1 MRLMEGDSLGR
12 FKILSLLG
20 EGGMGQVY
28 LARDP
33 RLERKVAIKV
43 LPAEV
48 AKGSAELTRF
58 QRESKAIASLS
69 HPNIRTIYTVDSDK
83 GRTFAVMEFLE
94 GETLSDRL
102 QHSRFDWEEAVEI
115 SLAIAN
121 GLAAAHSKG
130 FIHRD
135 IKPQNIFI
143 TAAGGV
149 KILDF
154 GLAHYFSEGEAEEKA
169 DDETWTQHHRPE
181 SFAGTPA
188 YMSPEQI
195 RNKSLDARTDIFAF
209 GCVLYEMLYGEALF
223 SRESTADTIAAI
235 LTEDTT
241 LLTSSHRR
249 IPAAFQQLLNLCLEK
264 DPTLRLQSMQD
275 IIIMLRGIR
284 RESRSTVYS
293 RREASVAVLPFVNL
307 SSDQENEYFSDGLT
321 EELINSLSKIEELYV
336 ASRTSSF
343 LYKEK
348 IKDIRHIGRQLGV
361 RTVVEGS
368 VRKAGSRLRIAA
380 QLINV
385 TDGYH
390 LWSEIYDRELEDV
403 FAIQSEI
410 GNRIAGSLRV
420 VLTQEEKHVLTKVP
434 TVNVEAYDYWLRGRH
449 NFYQL
454 SRKSIEQA
462 RKLFNRAQQLDPGY
476 ANAHAWVAICNA
488 FIYSWFGPNDEALNE
503 AEKGSR
509 MALKLDPTLSE
520 AHVSRAMVLLLK
532 KQVEEAVEE
541 FETALNHK
549 PDTYEEYFFYARL
562 CFEQGELEK
571 AARLM
576 DRASQ
581 LRPEDFNAPYML
593 GMVYFNLGQETE
605 ANAAFLMSW
614 ERVKKQLE
622 LFPDDIRTLYLAGAA
637 SIRMGERERGLEFA
651 ERALSED
658 LRDSYSLYGIACN
671 FALLGLADRAMDC
684 LEKAMDSGPINK
696 KWVEHDPDLDS
707 LRDHPRFKAF
717 LGRL

>member
-1 MRLMEGDSLGR
+1 MRLKEGDSLGR
-12 FKILSLLG
+12 FKVLSLLG

-33 RLERKVAIKV
+33 QLERHVAIKV
-43 LPAEV
+43 LPEEV
-48 AKGSAELTRF
+48 AKGSAELARF

-69 HPNIRTIYTVDSDK
+69 HPNIRTIYTIDSYK

-94 GETLSDRL
+94 GETLADRL
-102 QHSRFDWEEAVEI
+102 KHARFDWQEAMEV
-115 SLAIAN
+115 SLAMAN

-135 IKPQNIFI
+135 LKPKNIFI
-143 TAAGGV
+143 TATGGV

-154 GLAHYFSEGEAEEKA
+154 GLAHYFSEGDAEDRA
-169 DDETWTQHHRPE
+169 DDETWTQLIRPE

-223 SRESTADTIAAI
+223 SRESTADTLAAI

-241 LLTSSHRR
+241 LLTSAHRQ
-249 IPAAFQQLLNLCLEK
+249 IPAALLQLLNLCLEK
-264 DPTLRLQSMQD
+264 DPEFRLQSMQD

-284 RESRSTVYS
+284 QESRSTALGRS
-293 RREASVAVLPFVNL
+293 EASVAVLPFINL
-307 SSDQENEYFSDGLT
+307 SSDRENEYFSDGLT
-321 EELINSLSKIEELYV
+321 EELINSLSKLEELHV

-343 LYKEK
+343 LYKDR
-348 IKDIRHIGRQLGV
+348 IKDIRQIGRQLGV

-368 VRKAGSRLRIAA
+368 VRKAGNRLRIAA

-410 GNRIAGSLRV
+410 GNMIASSLRV
-420 VLTQEEKHVLTKVP
+420 VLTQEEKHLLSKVP
-434 TVNVEAYDYWLRGRH
+434 TANAEAYDYWLRGRH
-449 NFYQL
+449 YFYQL
-454 SRKSIEQA
+454 SQASIEQA
-462 RKLFNRAQQLDPGY
+462 RKLFYRAQQLDPTY
-476 ANAHAWVAICNA
+476 ANAFAWAAICNA
-488 FIYSWFGPNDEALNE
+488 FIYSWFGPDEETLNE
-503 AEKGSR
+503 AEKSSR
-509 MALKLDPTLSE
+509 MALKLDPKLSE
-520 AHVSRAMVLLLK
+520 AHVSRAMALLLE
-532 KQVEEAVEE
+532 KQVDEAVRE
-541 FETALNHK
+541 FEIALKHK
-549 PDTYEEYFFYARL
+549 PDTYEEYFFYGRL

-581 LRPEDFNAPYML
+581 LRPEDYNAPYML
-593 GMVYFNLGQETE
+593 GMIYLNLGQEAE

-622 LFPDDIRTLYLAGAA
+622 LFPEDIRTLYLAGAA
-637 SIRMGERERGLEFA
+637 SLRMGEKERGLEYA
-651 ERALSED
+651 ERALAED
-658 LRDSYSLYGIACN
+658 PGDSYSLYGIACN
-671 FALLGLADRAMDC
+671 FALLGQTDRAMDV
-684 LEKAMDSGPINK
+684 LEKAMASGPVNK
-696 KWVEHDPDLDS
+696 KWVAYDPDLDS

-717 LGRL
+717 LESL

>member
-1 MRLMEGDSLGR
+1 MEGDSLGR
-12 FKILSLLG
+12 FEILSLLG

-28 LARDP
+28 LAQDP
-33 RLERKVAIKV
+33 QLERKVAIKV

-48 AKGSAELTRF
+48 AKGSAELARF

-69 HPNIRTIYTVDSDK
+69 HPNIRTIFTIDSDK
-83 GRTFAVMEFLE
+83 DRTFAVMEFLE
-94 GETLSDRL
+94 GETLADRL
-102 QHSRFDWEEAVEI
+102 KRSPFDWPEAAET
-115 SLAIAN
+115 SLAVAY

-143 TAAGGV
+143 TAEGGV
-149 KILDF
+149 KIMDF
-154 GLAHYFSEGEAEEKA
+154 GLAHYFGESDIEEKA

-209 GCVLYEMLYGEALF
+209 GCVLYEMLYGEPLF
-223 SRESTADTIAAI
+223 NRESPADTIAAV
-235 LTEDTT
+235 LTEDTS
-241 LLTSSHRR
+241 LLTSANRR

-264 DPTLRLQSMQD
+264 DPAVRLQSMQD

-284 RESRSTVYS
+284 QDSRSTGAGL
-293 RREASVAVLPFVNL
+293 REASVAVLPFVNL

-321 EELINSLSKIEELYV
+321 EELINSLSKIEELHV

-343 LYKEK
+343 LYKDK

-368 VRKAGSRLRIAA
+368 VRKAGNRLRIAA

-390 LWSEIYDRELEDV
+390 RWSEIYDRELEDV

-420 VLTQEEKHVLTKVP
+420 VLTQEEKHLLTKVP
-434 TVNVEAYDYWLRGRH
+434 TANAEAYDYWLRGRH
-449 NFYQL
+449 CFFQL
-454 SRKSIEQA
+454 SQKSIEQA

-476 ANAHAWVAICNA
+476 ANASAWVAICNA
-488 FIYSWFGPNDEALNE
+488 FIYSWFGPNEETLNE
-503 AEKGSR
+503 AEKFSR
-509 MALKLDPTLSE
+509 LALHLDPKLSE
-520 AHVSRAMVLLLK
+520 AHVSRAMALLLK
-532 KQVEEAVEE
+532 KQVDEAVEE
-541 FETALNHK
+541 FEIALNYK
-549 PDTYEEYFFYARL
+549 PDTYEEYFFYGRL
-562 CFEQGELEK
+562 CFEQDELEK

-581 LRPEDFNAPYML
+581 LRPEDYNAPYML
-593 GMVYFNLGQETE
+593 GMVYLNLGQETE

-622 LFPDDIRTLYLAGAA
+622 LFPEDIRTLYLAGAA

-651 ERALSED
+651 ERALAED
-658 LRDSYSLYGIACN
+658 PSDSYSLYGIACN
-671 FALLGLADRAMDC
+671 FALLGQEDRAIDC
-684 LEKAMDSGPINK
+684 LEKAMSSGPVNK

-717 LGRL
+717 LDRL